1 MLKKSWLRSAP
12 ALRFPCCAWVPAR
25 ALLARAFAGTNP
37 CGCALPAAL
46 GHRPKPSVAW
56 AFAGT
61 SVHWTLALFRLTHWT
76 VVCFRLTPL
85 RRQVRGAPSGANPF
99 SGIKLH
105 RSFIY
110 FRFTPGFFSSQRK
123 KRGFCSA
130 PSFKHLRVRKMCGA
144 SLHRASRL
152 PKIVFQEPA
161 SRCIVLAGSLNG
173 SNYMQ

>member
-1 MLKKSWLRSAP
+1 MSTSRMLKKSWLRSAP

-61 SVHWTLALFRLTHWT
+61 SVHRTL
-76 VVCFRLTPL
+76 
-85 RRQVRGAPSGANPF
+85 VRGAPSGANPF